1 MAKPDLVT
9 VVNLQRFTR
18 VEVLRATHAPG
29 AMFTTLYFLH
39 DILMGPISY
48 SGFFLASICC
58 LL

>member
-9 VVNLQRFTR
+9 GGNLQKFTR

-29 AMFTTLYFLH
+29 ALFTTLYFLH

-48 SGFFLASICC
+48 SVFS
-58 LL
+58 